1 VQPGVPAKTGVAEVG
16 YDPDVTSEYA
26 FGDYLVRVDGGVIE
40 QFARTIAT
48 SYRVPVAWA
57 SAEFEQR
64 KHDVVRVRIGVAGD
78 PAAGFFSGV
87 AYANSMFS
95 IEIPGSEEPR
105 LRDFLSGVARD
116 AGRVPGG
123 PLS

>member
-1 VQPGVPAKTGVAEVG
+1 MPAKAPALWRACAQVLIARNRGVAEVRYG
-16 YDPDVTSEYA
+16 PDVTSDYA

-64 KHDVVRVRIGVAGD
+64 KHDVVRVRIGVAAD
-78 PAAGFFSGV
+78 PAAAFFSGV
-87 AYANSMFS
+87 AY
-95 IEIPGSEEPR
+95 
-105 LRDFLSGVARD
+105 
-116 AGRVPGG
+116 
-123 PLS
+123 

>member
-64 KHDVVRVRIGVAGD
+64 RHDVVRVRIGVAAD